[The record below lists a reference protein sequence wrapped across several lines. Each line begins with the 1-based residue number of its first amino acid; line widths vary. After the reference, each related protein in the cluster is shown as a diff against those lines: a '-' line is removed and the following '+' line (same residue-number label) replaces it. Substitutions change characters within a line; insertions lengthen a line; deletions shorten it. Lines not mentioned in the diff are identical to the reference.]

1 MPAEVSWILEA
12 SFQPGREKDFRILVD
27 EMVAATRANE
37 PGTLNYEWST
47 SPDGSVCHIFEGYVD
62 SAAVMIHLATFGQKY
77 ASRFLEVLKPVR
89 FVVYGSPNQDVKNA
103 LAAFNTVYMQP
114 VGGFSR

>member
-12 SFQPGREKDFRILVD
+12 SFQPGREKDFRSLVD
-27 EMVAATRANE
+27 EMVTATHANE

-47 SPDGSVCHIFEGYVD
+47 SADGSVCHIFERYVD
-62 SAAVMIHLATFGQKY
+62 SAAVTIHLATFGEKN

-103 LAAFNTVYMQP
+103 LAAFKTVYMQP
-114 VGGFSR
+114 VNGFSR